1 MTLQEKAE
9 NIKAVIL
16 DIDGVLTDGRVGYND
31 TEDEIKF
38 FDVKDGHAIK
48 LLMRGHIKV
57 GVLSGR
63 ISKANQTRA
72 AELGLHFMYEN
83 EKNKRE
89 AFNRVLCE
97 QKLTPE
103 ECLYIGDDLVDLPVL
118 RRAGIGV
125 AVGDAVPEIRDYVD
139 WITQAP
145 GGRGA
150 IRETAVWLLKMQ
162 GKWNDLIERYMRE

>member
-1 MTLQEKAE
+1 MTLEEKAK

-31 TEDEIKF
+31 SADEIKF

-48 LLMRGHIKV
+48 LLMRAHIKV

-63 ISKANQTRA
+63 MSKANQTRA
-72 AELGLHFMYEN
+72 AELGVNFLYEN
-83 EKNKRE
+83 EKDKRE
-89 AFNRVLCE
+89 AFSRVLAE
-97 QKLTPE
+97 QKLAPE

-139 WITQAP
+139 RITEAP

-150 IRETAVWLLKMQ
+150 IRETAVWLLKAQ
-162 GKWNDLIERYMRE
+162 GKWAKLIERYTRN